1 MDEQT
6 KTILNDKIRDR
17 LKRLGLKVP
26 FILIFGFLAINVL
39 TRDNVLVSRQVDG
52 IIFGVLLVPTVG
64 LFFYCLL
71 DVMTINTFRG
81 VLNGHTKTTESLKEE
96 ESGKVYLNESNEI
109 VWTRDN
115 NVLTKINIE
124 EIKVIG
130 EYTTANGPFID
141 DWFYLYIL
149 GTNDIRQISAY
160 AQGTKEVLTKLG
172 EKLNIDLKPR
182 LVASTKWETNILWP
196 TDLVGQK
203 VFKEISTEPS
213 EFIEKVKAK
222 LGLADKKWDLTE
234 NVKKSVG

>member
-1 MDEQT
+1 MDE
-6 KTILNDKIRDR
+6 KSKLIIRDKIKDR
-17 LKRLGLKVP
+17 FKRLGLKLP
-26 FILIFGFLAINVL
+26 FVLLLGYFAINVL
-39 TRDNVLVSRQVDG
+39 TRDHVLVSKQVDG
-52 IIFGVLLVPTVG
+52 ILFGLLLVPTVG
-64 LFFYCLL
+64 ISFYCLL
-71 DVMTINTFRG
+71 DIMTINTFRELLSG
-81 VLNGHTKTTESLKEE
+81 KIETTESLKEE
-96 ESGKVYLNESNEI
+96 ESGRVYLSETNEI

-115 NVLTKINIE
+115 NVLTKVKIE

-130 EYTTANGPFID
+130 ECTTANGPFID

-160 AQGTKEVLTKLG
+160 AQGTEEVLTKLG

-213 EFIEKVKAK
+213 ELIEKVKTK
-222 LGLADKKWDLTE
+222 LGLADKEWDLTE
-234 NVKKSVG
+234 NIKKRVG